1 MTDNKFN
8 WAGEIV
14 KHVFLHKY
22 GEEENREHYRQHA
35 EKLIWN
41 APLEELDKLPA
52 LPMKFAGQVW
62 EAAKKKEGEPKP
74 GDTPRMMLY
83 RGE

>member
-1 MTDNKFN
+1 MSDEKFN

-22 GEEENREHYRQHA
+22 GEDPVRHRQQA

-41 APLEELDKLPA
+41 APVEELDKLPA
-52 LPMKFAGQVW
+52 LPMKFASQVW
-62 EAAKKKEGEPKP
+62 EAYKKLTDGKEMPMYFKE
-74 GDTPRMMLY
+74 
-83 RGE
+83 

>member
-1 MTDNKFN
+1 MTDKFN

-22 GEEENREHYRQHA
+22 GEDPVHHRQQA

-41 APLEELDKLPA
+41 APNEELDKLPA
-52 LPMKFAGQVW
+52 LPMKFTYQVY
-62 EAAKKKEGEPKP
+62 EAHKKNQE
-74 GDTPRMMLY
+74 DS
-83 RGE
+83 